1 MSDATPTP
9 PPNAA
14 PSPNGGEGNMPH
26 ERGIVCPFS
35 VNLGYKEGQTALVKG
50 TLQPGAPEPVTVTL
64 PCYSSNCALWSEQHQ
79 ACSLKAAG
87 EALAGIGAILPLLG
101 SLLPTVAVAGDNPG
115 A

>member
-9 PPNAA
+9 PASPA
-14 PSPNGGEGNMPH
+14 PSVNGGEGAAPH

-35 VNLGYKEGQTALVKG
+35 VNLGYGEGKTSLVKG
-50 TLQPGAPEPVTVTL
+50 TLQPGAPQPITVTL

-87 EALAGIGAILPLLG
+87 EALAGIGALLPLLG
-101 SLLPTVAVAGDNPG
+101 AMLPTVTVPEG
-115 A
+115 